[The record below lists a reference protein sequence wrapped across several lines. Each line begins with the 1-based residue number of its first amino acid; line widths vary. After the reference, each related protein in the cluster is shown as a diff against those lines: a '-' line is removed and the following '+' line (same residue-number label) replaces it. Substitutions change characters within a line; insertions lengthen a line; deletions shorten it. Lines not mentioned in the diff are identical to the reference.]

1 VTAAII
7 PSWATRY
14 VGIPYKVDGAD
25 ERGCDCWK
33 LVRMVYAREAGVAL
47 PLLSDTTAQ
56 DMIETAQMVGAERAS
71 GYWLPVTGERRALD
85 IVTMRTGRHVTH
97 CGVMVS
103 ARHLLHVEERT
114 DSVIVP
120 LEHFSICRRIADTVR
135 HVRLA

>member
-1 VTAAII
+1 MAII
-7 PSWATRY
+7 PSWASRY

-33 LVRMVYAREAGVAL
+33 LVRMVYARQAGLVL
-47 PLLSDTTAQ
+47 PLLSDTSAQ
-56 DMIETAQMVGAERAS
+56 DMIETARMVSVERAA
-71 GYWLPVTGERRALD
+71 GCWLPVTGERRELD

-103 ARHLLHVEERT
+103 PRHLLHVEERT

-120 LEHFSICRRIADTVR
+120 LDHLSVCRRVVDTVR